1 MVDVQHIEFANAFL
15 DPLQST
21 WNNQFRRELVKTS
34 GDERLE
40 PSGPMVG
47 VSLKVTGTVQGYVF
61 YYLAADTAARLAE
74 EFSSRPLTPGGDAAL
89 GGAADLMQV
98 VASNAL
104 EGMKVLSQAIEIKVG
119 DVFACTESGF
129 SGDEEWT
136 YSGRFKTA
144 VDVLSVF
151 GADDVYG
158 FVYLVAM
165 TDTDIPT
172 MPDVSAIIKA
182 AKASA
187 GTSAAGVNANISA
200 PPPMPVPGVDKPREI
215 AELRAETLKVR
226 NIYINDDQGRK
237 RIALSAKDDGSAT
250 IIFADVEG
258 RMRATIALS
267 NKGIGRIIFLDRF
280 GKRGFI
286 APASVK
292 PNKEIRERAKRMAD
306 RRMEGAEAV
315 AASIDS
321 EEDIMIKENLLFN
334 AFDEPETGAA

>member
-21 WNNQFRRELVKTS
+21 WHSQFRRELGKSS
-34 GDERLE
+34 GDERLD

-47 VSLKVTGTVQGYVF
+47 VSLKITGTVQGYVL

-89 GGAADLMQV
+89 GGAGDLMQV

-104 EGMKVLSQAIEIKVG
+104 EGMKALSQAIEINVG
-119 DVFACTESGF
+119 DIFACAESGF

-136 YSGRFKTA
+136 YSGRYKTA
-144 VDVLSVF
+144 ADVLSVF
-151 GADDVYG
+151 GADDIYG

-165 TDTDIPT
+165 TDKDAPP
-172 MPDVSAIIKA
+172 MPDVPGIIQA
-182 AKASA
+182 AKEST
-187 GTSAAGVNANISA
+187 GVSAAGVSANISA
-200 PPPMPVPGVDKPREI
+200 APPMPVPGVDRPREI
-215 AELRAETLKVR
+215 AELRVETLKVR
-226 NIYINDDQGRK
+226 NIYINDGQGRK

-250 IIFADVEG
+250 LIFADVEG

-267 NKGIGRIIFLDRF
+267 NKGIGRIMFLDRF
-280 GKRGFI
+280 GRRGFI

-292 PNKEIRERAKRMAD
+292 PNKEIRDRAMRLAD
-306 RRMEGAEAV
+306 RRMEGAETV
-315 AASIDS
+315 ADEMVT
-321 EEDIMIKENLLFN
+321 EEDTVIKENALLS
-334 AFDEPETGAA
+334 AFDEPEPGAA